1 MTALILALVGQSA
14 QVSIGVGAALFFALA
29 LVSSAVVFLAV
40 GALASQLAATRRQA
54 AAYAGAALGA
64 CYALRMV
71 ADSGIGLEWLRWA
84 TPLGWVEQLQP
95 LTAPQP
101 LALLPIAALVS
112 VLAYLTV
119 YLAGRR
125 DLGASTLPDRASAPP
140 HTRLLFGPMGLS
152 VRLIRP
158 IVLGWIVALAAGSL
172 LLGLIAKPAGAALSG
187 SNSINRVLSHL
198 GAHGAGAKAY
208 LGVAFLMMSL
218 LAGPHR
224 RRAGQRHSGRGGSG
238 TPRPPARAALSRWS
252 WLGGRVL
259 EATAVIVIS
268 GLGVGAFTWLGAA
281 SQHAGLPFSS
291 VVDAGLNMV
300 PPALFVLGVGA
311 LVIGVWPRA
320 TSIAIYGLIVWSILV
335 TLVGGFS
342 NNNHWLLDT
351 SLFHQMAPAPASAP
365 NWTAGGV
372 MIAIGAAAAMVGG
385 AAFRHR
391 DLVGE

>member
-1 MTALILALVGQSA
+1 MRPTVVAW
-14 QVSIGVGAALFFALA
+14 GAAL
-29 LVSSAVVFLAV
+29 
-40 GALASQLAATRRQA
+40 AATA
-54 AAYAGAALGA
+54 F
-64 CYALRMV
+64 M
-71 ADSGIGLEWLRWA
+71 
-84 TPLGWVEQLQP
+84 
-95 LTAPQP
+95 
-101 LALLPIAALVS
+101 
-112 VLAYLTV
+112 
-119 YLAGRR
+119 
-125 DLGASTLPDRASAPP
+125 
-140 HTRLLFGPMGLS
+140 FGF
-152 VRLIRP
+152 
-158 IVLGWIVALAAGSL
+158 
-172 LLGLIAKPAGAALSG
+172 IAKPAGAALSG

-208 LGVAFLMMSL
+208 LGVAFLMMSIML
-218 LAGPHR
+218 GFIG
-224 RRAGQRHSGRGGSG
+224 AGQVTATRAEEAEGRLDHLLV
-238 TPRPPARAALSRWS
+238 RPLSRWS

-259 EATAVIVIS
+259 EATAVLVIS

-281 SQHAGLPFSS
+281 SGHAGLPFSS

-300 PPALFVLGVGA
+300 PPALLVLGVGA